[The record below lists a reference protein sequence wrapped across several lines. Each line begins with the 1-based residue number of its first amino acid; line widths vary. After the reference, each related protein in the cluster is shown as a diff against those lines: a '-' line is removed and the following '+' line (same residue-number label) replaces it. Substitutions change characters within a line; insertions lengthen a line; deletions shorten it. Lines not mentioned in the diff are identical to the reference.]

1 MTEIDPRIQE
11 RRIEIIRAK
20 GKRRLRILL
29 MFILLILLSVAGLF
43 ISKSSLLVVDE
54 IVVVG
59 AEGELAEL
67 IINQANIQKSK
78 PILEVDINAAASRIQ
93 EIPYVNDARINRS
106 FGGKITISVT
116 LRKATVALQNFGDWL
131 LIDSEGRILEE
142 IPEMLP
148 NLRYP
153 VIEGNFSDLRVGE
166 WLPEQVLSAIELAT
180 NLPPVLLADTS
191 FILPGEE
198 IELVLFGQGKVLFGN
213 NQALESKIVAASTI
227 LEQVNL
233 AGLIHID
240 VRTPD
245 KPVLCRSLECSYDS
259 Y

>member
-1 MTEIDPRIQE
+1 MAEIDPRIQE

-43 ISKSSLLVVDE
+43 ISKSSLLDVDE
-54 IVVVG
+54 IVIVG
-59 AEGELAEL
+59 AEGELAEAIL
-67 IINQANIQKSK
+67 NQANISKSK
-78 PILEVDINAAASRIQ
+78 PILEVDVTAVTSRIE
-93 EIPYVNDARINRS
+93 EIPYINEARINRS
-106 FGGKITISVT
+106 FGGKITISVS
-116 LRKATVALQNFGDWL
+116 LRKPTVVLQNFGDWL
-131 LIDSEGRILEE
+131 LIDSEGRLLER
-142 IPEMLP
+142 ISEMSP
-148 NLRYP
+148 SLRYP
-153 VIEGNFSDLRVGE
+153 VIEGNFSDLQIGE
-166 WLPEQVLSAIELAT
+166 WLPEQALSAVELAN

-191 FILPGEE
+191 SILPGEE

-213 NQALESKIVAASTI
+213 NQALESKIVAVSTI

-259 Y
+259 

>member
-1 MTEIDPRIQE
+1 MAEIDPRIQE

-43 ISKSSLLVVDE
+43 ISKSSLLDVDE
-54 IVVVG
+54 IVIVG
-59 AEGELAEL
+59 AEGELAEAIL
-67 IINQANIQKSK
+67 NQANISKSK
-78 PILEVDINAAASRIQ
+78 PILEVDVTAVTSRIE
-93 EIPYVNDARINRS
+93 EIPYINEARINRS
-106 FGGKITISVT
+106 FGGKITISVS
-116 LRKATVALQNFGDWL
+116 LRKPTVVLQNFGDWL
-131 LIDSEGRILEE
+131 LIDSEGRLLER
-142 IPEMLP
+142 ISEMSP
-148 NLRYP
+148 SLRYP
-153 VIEGNFSDLRVGE
+153 VIEGNFSDLQIGE
-166 WLPEQVLSAIELAT
+166 WLPEQALSAVELAN

-191 FILPGEE
+191 SILPGEE

-213 NQALESKIVAASTI
+213 NQALESKIVAVSTI
-227 LEQVNL
+227 LEQVSL

-259 Y
+259 

>member
-1 MTEIDPRIQE
+1 MAEIDPRIQE

-43 ISKSSLLVVDE
+43 ISKSSLLDVDE
-54 IVVVG
+54 IVIVG
-59 AEGELAEL
+59 AEGELAEAIL
-67 IINQANIQKSK
+67 NQANISKSK
-78 PILEVDINAAASRIQ
+78 PILEVDVTAVTSRIE
-93 EIPYVNDARINRS
+93 EIPYINEARINRS
-106 FGGKITISVT
+106 FGGKITILVS
-116 LRKATVALQNFGDWL
+116 LRKPTVVLQNFGDWL
-131 LIDSEGRILEE
+131 LIDSEGRLLER
-142 IPEMLP
+142 ISEMSP
-148 NLRYP
+148 SLRYP
-153 VIEGNFSDLRVGE
+153 VIEGNFSDLQIGE
-166 WLPEQVLSAIELAT
+166 WLPEQALSAVELAN

-191 FILPGEE
+191 SILPGEE

-213 NQALESKIVAASTI
+213 NQALESKIVAVSTI

-259 Y
+259 